1 MPCFRTHFKLILLY
15 GEEESEGICNS
26 VFGAQNK
33 CASQRTKAFPY
44 LGRCKSQITNLR
56 LRLTNANEIW
66 ECSSV
71 RNQQGDRWHDDGNE
85 RHDDAANYRYFIL
98 MRLAED

>member
-1 MPCFRTHFKLILLY
+1 MCEPTQK
-15 GEEESEGICNS
+15 
-26 VFGAQNK
+26 
-33 CASQRTKAFPY
+33 KAFPY
-44 LGRCKSQITNLR
+44 LDRRKSQTTNLR

-66 ECSSV
+66 KCSSV
-71 RNQQGDRWHDDGNE
+71 RNQQGNRWHDDGDE